1 MRMKDKTLKAHLL
14 PPEFII
20 KNFIQGEPDCNY
32 EKYML
37 EFVNEANFFRRKAEG
52 EFYIAPYSEEC
63 GECDCISA
71 KYRLDFKL
79 IASKTILQA
88 RSILSAGKTVITK
101 GVVITGA
108 PKVPGEP
115 MKGTRIHA
123 VLRDYSLDML
133 CELRE
138 NYTKK
143 QDIEND
149 IYEFLETLETQ
160 KNLMLFFPYMFDF
173 DNEHEFIDGVQQ
185 IQEALNNDFQCAMQ
199 YRNHVANEFDTYMA
213 FIYDKHIV
221 FMEEKNNIFNFID
234 CVELEKSSVYQ
245 NLSRYEGMI

>member
-1 MRMKDKTLKAHLL
+1 
-14 PPEFII
+14 
-20 KNFIQGEPDCNY
+20 
-32 EKYML
+32 
-37 EFVNEANFFRRKAEG
+37 
-52 EFYIAPYSEEC
+52 
-63 GECDCISA
+63 
-71 KYRLDFKL
+71 
-79 IASKTILQA
+79 
-88 RSILSAGKTVITK
+88 
-101 GVVITGA
+101 
-108 PKVPGEP
+108 

>member
-1 MRMKDKTLKAHLL
+1 MEDKTLKAHLL
-14 PPEFII
+14 DPEFVI
-20 KNFIQGEPDCNY
+20 KNFMQGEPDCDY

-37 EFVNEANFFRRKAEG
+37 EFINESTFFRLKADGG
-52 EFYIAPYSEEC
+52 EYMTPPSEES
-63 GECDCISA
+63 GQCDCISD
-71 KYRLDFKL
+71 KYQLDFKL

-101 GVVITGA
+101 GVVITGS
-108 PKVPGEP
+108 PKVSGKT

-123 VLRDYSLDML
+123 ALRDYSFDML

-143 QDIEND
+143 QGIEND
-149 IYEFLETLETQ
+149 IYEFLDTLETE
-160 KNLMLFFPYMFDF
+160 KNLMLFFPYKFDF
-173 DNEHEFIDGVQQ
+173 DNEHEFSDGVQQ

-199 YRNHVANEFDTYMA
+199 YRNYVANGFDTYMA

-221 FMEEKNNIFNFID
+221 FMEEKNSIFSFID
-234 CVELEKSSVYQ
+234 RVELTKSPVYQ
-245 NLSRYEGMI
+245 NLLRYGGMI